1 MRLAL
6 QALFLAP
13 EADEDGAARRSLL
26 ERRLRANE
34 RSAGFF
40 RRLRGVV
47 DDDSLRAPEIFAEE
61 SFPDANVVAEY
72 LDSQASAE
80 IARDYEDVCWD
91 SPEALA
97 EIGRCYDI
105 LNNDA
110 LNCVVVPKNCRRR
123 LYYIAWEEN
132 NVNLAPKE
140 ESASILTGLTP
151 DDSREADEPTQGR
164 SEEKSDGERVPP
176 KTKKRR
182 EKKTEKT
189 SKSSETV
196 GTTLAAERSL
206 RRRVRRW
213 TARTSLALGLGGAI
227 CCGWQA
233 LNDDKRSETLQLA
246 TPQTELVDANIA
258 AETSN
263 DEEGPLRPTVVS
275 GLGADEL
282 SAASLPDASISVE
295 ENDAFNDYNVLNPE
309 TEPPK
314 VAVLPDTSSELGGGR
329 TRLTEAANAEGSGF
343 GLGGDEPWAR
353 RPSIEIPAQNN
364 DVFSKTKRY

>member
-13 EADEDGAARRSLL
+13 EADEDGAARRALL
-26 ERRLRANE
+26 ERRLRASE

-72 LDSQASAE
+72 LDSQTSAE

-132 NVNLAPKE
+132 NVNLAPKG
-140 ESASILTGLTP
+140 ESASVLTGLTP
-151 DDSREADEPTQGR
+151 DDSSREADEQ
-164 SEEKSDGERVPP
+164 KSDGERVPT
-176 KTKKRR
+176 KTRKRR
-182 EKKTEKT
+182 EKKPEKT

-206 RRRVRRW
+206 WRRVKRW
-213 TARTSLALGLGGAI
+213 TARTTLALGLGGAI
-227 CCGWQA
+227 CCGWQT
-233 LNDDKRSETLQLA
+233 LNDDKRSETFQLA

-275 GLGADEL
+275 GGESDEL
-282 SAASLPDASISVE
+282 SAASLPDASISVA
-295 ENDAFNDYNVLNPE
+295 ENDAFNDYSVLNPE

-329 TRLTEAANAEGSGF
+329 TPLTEAANAEGSGF
-343 GLGGDEPWAR
+343 GLSGDEPWAR